1 MTRNLILFA
10 ALATLAGCAQS
21 FPETALTDSEQAF
34 ERMLLEEA
42 DSPEAQLALGQM
54 YFLHNRIDE
63 ADRLLSAAVEGDP
76 GNPQAAAWL
85 AANDCKRA
93 GRRGPWLMGLDKLYL
108 VYRCLSDVDAA
119 LERAPNDFVVQMVQM
134 NTDAEVAM
142 FGSLDHARATRERV
156 EERLRQQPDAY
167 PADAV
172 AQFHVTA
179 ARIERISGN
188 PDGARAYLERAG
200 SAAASPATREQIA
213 LEQRLLTEG

>member
-1 MTRNLILFA
+1 MTRKLILLA
-10 ALATLAGCAQS
+10 ALAALAGCAQS

-63 ADRLLSAAVEGDP
+63 ADRLLSAAVEADP

-200 SAAASPATREQIA
+200 SAAASPTTREQIA